1 METDGIAQTLAEY
14 PMPEAI
20 LTIGGILAVLLA
32 ILYLK
37 DDGIRYKLLMV
48 IGMLFGIVMAV
59 TAFNTYGTTDWAMS
73 TSVIMIVASFTLI
86 IRPFKEV
93 HFAVLIALLVMG
105 IVYIVLG
112 GFADHAQLHIL
123 AEGWWRI
130 GIALVAGAIVY
141 SLLHMLESIVK
152 LIAKVLNAWPVLLL
166 LGLVCVIEGIMVFM
180 HYGSVYDLITSYT
193 EGKEGTIGLMM
204 NIFV

>member
-1 METDGIAQTLAEY
+1 MELDGIAQTLAEY

-20 LTIGGILAVLLA
+20 LTIGGIFAVLLA
-32 ILYLK
+32 ILYIK
-37 DDGIRYKLLMV
+37 DDGAKYKLFMI

-59 TAFNTYGTTDWAMS
+59 VAFNTYGTTDWAMS

-105 IVYIVLG
+105 LVYILLG
-112 GFADHAQLHIL
+112 GFAGHAHLHIL

-130 GIALVAGAIVY
+130 GIALVAGALVY

-152 LIAKVLNAWPVLLL
+152 LIAKILNAWPVLLL
-166 LGLVCVIEGIMVFM
+166 LGLVCILEGIMVFM
-180 HYGSVYDLITSYT
+180 HYGSVYDLISTYSQ
-193 EGKEGTIGLMM
+193 
-204 NIFV
+204 